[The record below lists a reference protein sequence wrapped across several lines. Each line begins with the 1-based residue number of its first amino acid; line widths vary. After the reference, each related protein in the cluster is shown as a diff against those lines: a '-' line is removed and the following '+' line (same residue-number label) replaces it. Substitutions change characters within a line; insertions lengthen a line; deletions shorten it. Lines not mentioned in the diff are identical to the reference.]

1 MSNEQDLTPA
11 EARAEIE
18 AFLGP
23 GWLDVSADELQPNHF
38 MRPMRYRVS
47 VDFRQGANVHPYW
60 FTLRGYGP
68 TYRAAVAALK
78 QAWRDAVRPWMQK
91 ADEQAFAE
99 GCAYEKY
106 RKQRTTQGER
116 ISRVLKESDHEV

>member
-78 QAWRDAVRPWMQK
+78 QAWRDAVRPWCAAAWGSGYGAARF
-91 ADEQAFAE
+91 AD
-99 GCAYEKY
+99 K
-106 RKQRTTQGER
+106 ER
-116 ISRVLKESDHEV
+116 ELSRVLKESDHEV